1 MDLKELEKAQRLY
14 ARIKELDAEIIS
26 IERLAL
32 LASTK
37 KTSIKLSLTIED
49 LEKVKDSEKTIID
62 CDGSLSLGH
71 DSLGV
76 FKFFM
81 PSFPGTPKKAQE
93 HDGSLES
100 DLTDSVCLGVLDVLL
115 QSKIEAR
122 ELAIKSLNRMG
133 VKV

>member
-49 LEKVKDSEKTIID
+49 LEKSQR
-62 CDGSLSLGH
+62 
-71 DSLGV
+71 
-76 FKFFM
+76 F
-81 PSFPGTPKKAQE
+81 
-93 HDGSLES
+93 
-100 DLTDSVCLGVLDVLL
+100 
-115 QSKIEAR
+115 R
-122 ELAIKSLNRMG
+122 EDNNRLRR
-133 VKV
+133 VIVSWT

>member
-81 PSFPGTPKKAQE
+81 PSFPGTPKSY
-93 HDGSLES
+93 GS
-100 DLTDSVCLGVLDVLL
+100 
-115 QSKIEAR
+115 
-122 ELAIKSLNRMG
+122 
-133 VKV
+133 